1 MKPSTAHPSGGS
13 ASDRA
18 AEKLLQQQFFALN
31 QLSAG
36 IVHEFNN
43 ITAGV
48 LGSAELI
55 AMDISEGHPA
65 HETLQNIFA
74 AGSRARDCLNQI
86 QTFSQRPPVQLT
98 AIPLPPV
105 IEEILQTLRGGI
117 LGKVQVETRINP
129 DCPQVNADPA
139 QLRQALLDLCVHCW
153 QGSHERH
160 GHAQLTLEVG
170 APPKELSATLPE
182 KIVHLAIHDHSH
194 VLNHSALD
202 KLFAPFHTCRVTG
215 RKIGLEL
222 FLARETIHAH
232 HGEIV
237 TESEPGQ
244 GLTFHLYL
252 PAA

>member
-1 MKPSTAHPSGGS
+1 MKPSTAHPSGES
-13 ASDRA
+13 AGDLA
-18 AEKLLQQQFFALN
+18 AEKLLQQQFLALN

-55 AMDISEGHPA
+55 AMDIPEGHPA

-74 AGSRARDCLNQI
+74 AGNRSRDCLNAI

-98 AIPLPPV
+98 AAALPPL

-117 LGKVQVETRINP
+117 LKQIEVEARINP
-129 DCPQVNADPA
+129 ACPKANADAA
-139 QLRQALLDLCVHCW
+139 QLRQALLNLCVHCW
-153 QGSHERH
+153 QGSRERH
-160 GHAQLTLEVG
+160 GLAQLTLETG
-170 APPKELSATLPE
+170 SPPKEFFATLPE
-182 KIVHLAIHDHSH
+182 KIIHLAIHDRSH
-194 VLNHSALD
+194 VLNRSALD

-215 RKIGLEL
+215 KKIGLEL
-222 FLARETIHAH
+222 FFAREIIHAH
-232 HGEIV
+232 RGEIV
-237 TESEPGQ
+237 AESEPNH
-244 GLTFHLYL
+244 GLTFHIYL